1 MLFGNT
7 QNINNS
13 KYEIFIICSCERLL
27 GNILLLFLCPQCF
40 FSGKGKKV
48 EYFKGCG
55 KQDNWGVNSC
65 TFWSF
70 CHSLTHPIWAM
81 DLILVE
87 KPKHVHLE
95 VMGLFSLQVMA
106 VIIKALDLGNA
117 GLFPGLGNFPVL
129 GSRRWG
135 ITIRRWGCILLPFQG
150 LGCSHQSCSCNV
162 LWKGAVYMH
171 ISAPLVTMEEGFS
184 LFLASLRCQ
193 AYWII
198 ELFCSFEHAFKIG
211 TI

>member
-117 GLFPGLGNFPVL
+117 GLFPGSSLFWAAGGEALPLGGEDV
-129 GSRRWG
+129 S
-135 ITIRRWGCILLPFQG
+135 
-150 LGCSHQSCSCNV
+150 
-162 LWKGAVYMH
+162 
-171 ISAPLVTMEEGFS
+171 FS
-184 LFLASLRCQ
+184 LFRGWAAHIRAVAAMC
-193 AYWII
+193 
-198 ELFCSFEHAFKIG
+198 FEKVQYIC
-211 TI
+211 I